1 MNSVHWLIPVHSS
14 SYLAISDASLA
25 SIRLRAFPCMEAL
38 RETGVT
44 FTFGEQ
50 ISHGAQVV
58 VIGKIGANDIHSR
71 SKDWLA
77 QLTVAKS
84 RGAVVYLD
92 YSDHH
97 LGIHSP
103 MTIFYQPAVNL
114 ADCCIVPSGYMAK
127 LLRSSYNGPIVI
139 IEDSIEISPQVVKS
153 KLVSNSPTALWFG
166 HSSNIEFLIQFINSS
181 QFLLS
186 GCNLIVLSNESG
198 LNILH
203 SSQLKMRNS
212 QQIEL
217 GLWSV
222 DMMLQA
228 ARASDFCIIPSN
240 LSNPKKLGA
249 SSNRLIT
256 SLALGLPTAADCLP
270 SYQEFSDYFV
280 DIRSS
285 IFDKLLTNPLD
296 FSEKT
301 ISAQSSIV
309 NRFSSHKIAS
319 DWLRL
324 LSSQ

>member
-1 MNSVHWLIPVHSS
+1 
-14 SYLAISDASLA
+14 
-25 SIRLRAFPCMEAL
+25 MEAL
-38 RETGVT
+38 RETGNS

-50 ISHGAQVV
+50 IIHGTQVV
-58 VIGKIGANDIHSR
+58 VVGKIGANDIHSR

-77 QLTVAKS
+77 QLTAAKS

-92 YSDHH
+92 YTDHH
-97 LGIHSP
+97 LGIDSP
-103 MTIFYQPAVNL
+103 MTIFYQPVINL

-127 LLRSSYNGPIVI
+127 LLRTSYNGPIVI

-181 QFLLS
+181 QLLFYS
-186 GCNLIVLSNESG
+186 CNLIILSNESG
-198 LNILH
+198 LNIFH
-203 SSQLKMRNS
+203 SSQLKMINS
-212 QQIEL
+212 LQIEL

-324 LSSQ
+324 LSTQ